1 MQGYEKS
8 GTQRDKQLR
17 PTSVGPLNNWEKLLR
32 KRKLSSLGP
41 KLGQAVNEAGI
52 TQVREASALHTK
64 GSYFPKLLFGSLN
77 PVNYLDTFAFKLE

>member
-1 MQGYEKS
+1 M
-8 GTQRDKQLR
+8 
-17 PTSVGPLNNWEKLLR
+17 
-32 KRKLSSLGP
+32 GP